1 MTSKSAQK
9 QVRVAS
15 KRQHRNKSVRSE
27 IKTGITKAEKL
38 IFTGEMEE
46 AQKAVVSAVSSLD
59 KAANKGIIHS
69 HNAARRKAR
78 LLKKLNQ
85 AVVEADVIP
94 ASAPEPEAETEAK
107 AEAEPEAKAKAKPK
121 AKPKPKAK
129 AKKAKA
135 E

>member
-15 KRQHRNKSVRSE
+15 RRQQRNKSVRSE

-38 IFTGEMEE
+38 IFTGELEE
-46 AQKAVVSAVSSLD
+46 AQKAVGEAVSFLD
-59 KAANKGIIHS
+59 KAANKQIIHAN
-69 HNAARRKAR
+69 NAARRKAR

-85 AVVEADVIP
+85 AIALAAVE
-94 ASAPEPEAETEAK
+94 PEPEPQPE
-107 AEAEPEAKAKAKPK
+107 AEAETKPEVK
-121 AKPKPKAK
+121 AKPKPKPKPK
-129 AKKAKA
+129 ARVKKAKA